1 MRRLTCSAVVLLAVL
16 LCTGTAAG
24 QLSKPHAHDSQA
36 DTAGNKF
43 LQRHATE
50 DKHAADPGHA
60 NRLMQALS
68 ALSALRIQ
76 SKLSAQ

>member
-1 MRRLTCSAVVLLAVL
+1 MRLLNLCAVFLLAVL
-16 LCTGTAAG
+16 LRAGTAAG

-43 LQRHATE
+43 LQRQATD

-60 NRLMQALS
+60 SHLKRAMSAMTALQA
-68 ALSALRIQ
+68 AI
-76 SKLSAQ
+76 KLCAR